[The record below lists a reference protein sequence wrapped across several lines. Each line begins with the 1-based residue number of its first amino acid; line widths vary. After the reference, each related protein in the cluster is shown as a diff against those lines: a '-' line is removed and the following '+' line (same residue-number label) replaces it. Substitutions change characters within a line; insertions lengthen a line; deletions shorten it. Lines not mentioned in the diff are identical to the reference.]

1 MTQRFVLKLPT
12 PGIAVVDGRGTVFA
26 KMTGLI
32 LAAVAAACLAVLLLA
47 AELRFTP
54 EQRMDLLNATTH
66 TGP

>member
-1 MTQRFVLKLPT
+1 MTQRSVLKLPT
-12 PGIAVVDGRGTVFA
+12 PSIAVVDGRATAFA

-32 LAAVAAACLAVLLLA
+32 LAAVAVVCLAVLLLA

-54 EQRMDLLNATTH
+54 EQRMDLLNATTF